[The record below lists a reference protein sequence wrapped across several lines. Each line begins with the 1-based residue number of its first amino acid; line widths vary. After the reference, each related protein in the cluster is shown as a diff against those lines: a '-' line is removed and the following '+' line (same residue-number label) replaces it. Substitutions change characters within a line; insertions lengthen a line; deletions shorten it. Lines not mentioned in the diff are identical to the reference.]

1 MAAQGLLAGRTGG
14 AAFDRTVGNDRMRR
28 LFLGLFA
35 ACVIAAS
42 GAHGADW
49 PSQTIHIVSPYPP
62 SGATDRVARVLADY
76 MSQRLGAPVV
86 VDTRVGGGSAIG
98 TMQVVR
104 SEPDGYTLLLSGI
117 AIYVIAPTMKAS
129 PITDPLNMLTQIAY
143 LGGAPTCM
151 VVSSKS
157 DIKSIADIKRA
168 EEAGRKFLYSSVGVG
183 SLGNMVGEATNHDA
197 GLHMTHVPY
206 TTLNLVD
213 VAEGRVQFG
222 LFAWTSV
229 QGLVE
234 SGDLRVVAVSSRIRP
249 PNMADVRTFE
259 EQGVHAEVDAWL
271 ALSGPPGLPQPIVD
285 KLNGLVDDFLRAPEI
300 RQKLSNDIFE
310 WRPMSLADFNS
321 FIHEQIDIWQPRIRA
336 AEADRDH

>member
-1 MAAQGLLAGRTGG
+1 MARLLAALMILC
-14 AAFDRTVGNDRMRR
+14 AATTVTR
-28 LFLGLFA
+28 A
-35 ACVIAAS
+35 
-42 GAHGADW
+42 ADW
-49 PSQTIHIVSPYPP
+49 PTQTIHIVSPYPP

-76 MSQRLGAPVV
+76 LSQRLGVSVV
-86 VDTRVGGGSAIG
+86 VDTRVGAASAIG

-117 AIYVIAPTMKAS
+117 AIYVIAPTMNAS
-129 PITDPLNMLTQIAY
+129 PIAEPTRMLTQIAY
-143 LGGAPTCM
+143 LGGSPTCM

-157 DIKSIADIKRA
+157 DIKSIDDIKKA
-168 EEAGRKFLYSSVGVG
+168 EAAGRKFLYSSVGIG

-234 SGDLRVVAVSSRIRP
+234 SGDLRLVAVSSRQRP
-249 PNMADVRTFE
+249 AMMPNVRTFA
-259 EQGVHAEVDAWL
+259 EQGVNAEVESWL
-271 ALSGPPGLPQPIVD
+271 ALSGPRGMSPAIVE
-285 KLNGLVDDFLRAPEI
+285 KLNAIVGDFLREPEI
-300 RQKLSNDIFE
+300 RRKLSNDIFE
-310 WRPMSLADFNS
+310 WRPMSLAELDG
-321 FIHEQIDIWQPRIRA
+321 FIRDQVDVWQPRIRA
-336 AEADRDH
+336 AEATREH